1 MSIGSETDCA
11 VKDVE
16 IRDMSIDGHDAD
28 FAVGVRIKTD
38 MSVGGEV
45 RNINY
50 DGICIRRAQEALT
63 IDTYYSKN
71 RTGLPRYSRCHHQNY
86 HYVDTPDSIYNGD
99 NVRVTLRGFS
109 SDGQDL
115 PLRNIVLDNT
125 VFDSSPQLASKA
137 SATIPA
143 APSYA
148 QILMGPG
155 PVSLADLLLEA
166 ADNGA
171 AEFEV
176 LDNRNGSEE
185 PYDCS
190 EALHCSF

>member
-1 MSIGSETDCA
+1 M
-11 VKDVE
+11 
-16 IRDMSIDGHDAD
+16 
-28 FAVGVRIKTD
+28 
-38 MSVGGEV
+38 
-45 RNINY
+45 
-50 DGICIRRAQEALT
+50 
-63 IDTYYSKN
+63 
-71 RTGLPRYSRCHHQNY
+71 
-86 HYVDTPDSIYNGD
+86 
-99 NVRVTLRGFS
+99 
-109 SDGQDL
+109 
-115 PLRNIVLDNT
+115 
-125 VFDSSPQLASKA
+125 FDSSPQLASKA

-176 LDNRNGSEE
+176 LDSRNGSEE

-190 EALHCSF
+190 EAFALFPSSASAL